1 MPMEVAYSVVLVTA
15 PDAGQAEKL
24 SGELVK
30 RRLAGCVTRIPG
42 AASEYWWE
50 GKVEKAEEVLLIIKT
65 RTNLIPDVVQ
75 CVKENHSHSVPEA
88 IAFPIVEGNKAYLDW
103 LGANTLFTRPVER
116 RRVAGPQDP

>member
-42 AASEYWWE
+42 AASEY
-50 GKVEKAEEVLLIIKT
+50 
-65 RTNLIPDVVQ
+65 
-75 CVKENHSHSVPEA
+75 
-88 IAFPIVEGNKAYLDW
+88 
-103 LGANTLFTRPVER
+103 
-116 RRVAGPQDP
+116 